1 MELPK
6 FSPTHSFRFISS
18 TTGEVETTKAI
29 PKGLPFFVGA
39 IATWSNKGGNWVFSF
54 RDFGWRT
61 KAPTLTMN
69 SKGGSNLVW
78 RFCLAEL
85 YTFTFRIL
93 FRWHFGLVNSTL
105 FTPPKKNP
113 TQTTLEE
120 CPQRPIYSPNVF
132 ESIEVAGIEWWYWC
146 KWLV

>member
-105 FTPPKKNP
+105 FTPKKKQP
-113 TQTTLEE
+113 QLKPHWKSVHRGQFTVQMFLKALRLLEL
-120 CPQRPIYSPNVF
+120 NDGTG
-132 ESIEVAGIEWWYWC
+132 AND
-146 KWLV
+146 